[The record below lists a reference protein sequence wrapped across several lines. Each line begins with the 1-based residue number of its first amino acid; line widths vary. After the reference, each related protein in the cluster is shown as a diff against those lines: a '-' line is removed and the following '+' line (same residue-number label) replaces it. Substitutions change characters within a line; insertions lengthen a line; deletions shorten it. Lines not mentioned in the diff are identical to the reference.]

1 MRRLALVL
9 GLLGLLAAGASP
21 AVAAS
26 REEIIR
32 DCADDGHLQGEYT
45 AQELRDAR
53 KNLPSDVAEYTDCT
67 DVLRRAE
74 LGAEGGG
81 GPGGTP
87 GGPGVFGGETG
98 RPGVTTEPGPAPT
111 PPLVPETDAD
121 RVALDE
127 SRRAPERPVNVGG
140 EELVAGA
147 SPLRDGYRA
156 NAVPSS
162 LVITLV
168 LLALAGLALVAP
180 PARRMAVAAWHR
192 RR

>member
-26 REEIIR
+26 RAEIIR
-32 DCADDGHLQGEYT
+32 DCADDGHLQGDYT

-81 GPGGTP
+81 PP

-98 RPGVTTEPGPAPT
+98 RPGVTTDPGPEPT

-127 SRRAPERPVNVGG
+127 SRRAPERPVTVGG

-156 NAVPSS
+156 NSVPSS

-168 LLALAGLALVAP
+168 LLALAGLALVLP
-180 PARRMAVAAWHR
+180 PARRAAVAAWHR